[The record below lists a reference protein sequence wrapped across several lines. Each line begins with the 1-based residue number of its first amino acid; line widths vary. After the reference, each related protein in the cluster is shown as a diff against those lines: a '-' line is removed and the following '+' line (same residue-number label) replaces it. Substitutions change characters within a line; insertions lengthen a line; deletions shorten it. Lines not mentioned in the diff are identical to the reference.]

1 MRAPRETRLRLGPAL
16 AGELHELAAELEVP
30 PTCLGRL
37 LLRGGMALVEAPA
50 ADLKT
55 TIQGM
60 AHPLSGGDRPWH

>member
-1 MRAPRETRLRLGPAL
+1 MKAPRENRLRLGPAL
-16 AGELHELAAELEVP
+16 AGELHTMAAELDVP
-30 PTCLGRL
+30 PTDLGRL

-60 AHPLSGGDRPWH
+60 ADPPSGG